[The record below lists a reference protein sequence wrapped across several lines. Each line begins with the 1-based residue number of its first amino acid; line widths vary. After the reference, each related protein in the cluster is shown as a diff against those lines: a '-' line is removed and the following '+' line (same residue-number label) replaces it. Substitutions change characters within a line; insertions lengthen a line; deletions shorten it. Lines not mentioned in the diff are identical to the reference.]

1 MDRKKVALITGASQ
15 GIGRAIAVKFA
26 KEGLQL
32 AITARNQAN
41 LQKTARMIQKV
52 GDTEP
57 FIIPADLR
65 QPEQV
70 VQVAHNAISNLG
82 KVDVLV
88 NNAGVM
94 YLKPFLELSL
104 EEYEQMMQVNMRA
117 VFILTQEI
125 IRHMISRGEGGTI
138 INIASLA
145 GKNGFKTGTGY
156 AATKWALRGF
166 AQCLMEEVREY
177 DIRVITI
184 FPGSVN
190 TTLGCN
196 SQVSTET
203 LPQNKIQPEEI
214 ADAAYWAF
222 SMPLRTM
229 VSEIDM
235 RPSNPKKM

>member
-145 GKNGFKTGTGY
+145 GKNGFKTGT
-156 AATKWALRGF
+156 
-166 AQCLMEEVREY
+166 
-177 DIRVITI
+177 
-184 FPGSVN
+184 
-190 TTLGCN
+190 
-196 SQVSTET
+196 T